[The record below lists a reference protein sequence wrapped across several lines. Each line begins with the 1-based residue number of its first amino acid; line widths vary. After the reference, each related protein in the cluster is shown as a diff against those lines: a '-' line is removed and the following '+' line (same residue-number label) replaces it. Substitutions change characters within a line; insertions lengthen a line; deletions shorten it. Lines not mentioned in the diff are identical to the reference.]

1 METRPQPGPES
12 CRVWKKNCRATF
24 DVFWRGRT
32 SSIQARGEG
41 LRAEQRSVAQG
52 MSVKMPLLFD
62 AGDSTQKLTLACSS
76 KTLPAS
82 AGDVPAVP
90 KN

>member
-12 CRVWKKNCRATF
+12 CRVWKKNCRAIR
-24 DVFWRGRT
+24 DVFFRAVHRV
-32 SSIQARGEG
+32 SAHEEG
-41 LRAEQRSVAQG
+41 LGAAQRSVAQG

>member
-1 METRPQPGPES
+1 METRPQLGPES
-12 CRVWKKNCRATF
+12 CRVWKKNCRAIF

-32 SSIQARGEG
+32 SKYPRTGGAPCGTEVS
-41 LRAEQRSVAQG
+41 RAG
-52 MSVKMPLLFD
+52 MNVKMPLLFY